1 MQPLWLR
8 LMLLLLLLSALRE
21 TNGVCLTCPS
31 GKFNSGCTDVASGTC
46 YYCSN
51 ICNPGSYVTTFCG
64 GTTQGTCTACPIGTF
79 TSYYSA
85 TVTACSTC
93 TSGSYAPITEW
104 GATSCNACPQCPVGK
119 YMTGCVN
126 ESPGTCVECK
136 VGTYSAG
143 GATFCNDCFS
153 CGPGYYVSGCGGA
166 YQGTCY
172 NCPSGTYTDE
182 RTASSCKTCQ
192 ACPRGFYLS
201 GCGGQFP
208 GTCIQCSAGTY
219 SNVPGAAA
227 CTPCASGSYVSV
239 TGATACLPWQ
249 LCTTPGTFNQGGSQT
264 TAGNC
269 ALCPNKTYTTGSGYT
284 SCLKCALGT
293 YTPNPGASVCLA
305 CVPCAAGFFSPCPE
319 ACEPCP
325 SWTYAPSSGLSACLA
340 CAICPTSSV
349 SSCGVL
355 SQGQC
360 LPCPL
365 GTFARSTTTVHAST
379 CNTCVPGTYSA
390 SNVATTCTTC
400 IQGTYAP
407 AVSASACNVC
417 ANGTYVNS
425 TGANAC
431 EVCPN
436 GTYSYAKATVCL
448 GCVSVCSPGSFFSVG
463 CGAGS
468 AGVCTACAS
477 GLYTSAA
484 QATRCLSCPDGT
496 YGPVAGATRC
506 VQCSGCVGNA
516 FTSCKGASAGVCAA
530 CPAGSY
536 AGANITTVCTICPV
550 GCNLEAGGCSAGY
563 YMPVPDFTTC
573 VACKAGTYSTG
584 SGQLDAI
591 EWDMGTYSFSSSLQS
606 GADCNLPA
614 LDSEGAWCPSSTA
627 GGSEWVQLDL
637 GAQPQQVRGIVTQ
650 GRATASEW
658 VLSFNVGYSLDG
670 VLWTVLGPFQPRTEK
685 MVNSYTRVLT
695 MLPTPQTTRYLRL
708 WPLTFNTWPSLRW
721 NALVSA
727 PMCKACDTGWYS
739 LGIHLSACA
748 ACAPPPA
755 NGYYFA
761 SECDSWKCN
770 VGFYRSKANVCERCR
785 DSSLC
790 APGQFRPL
798 CTDGLEDTQTC
809 DHACTN
815 RASSAQA
822 VYLGPAQD
830 NTQSTCPWGCIQ
842 GYFKNA
848 YDRNCAPCPAPCE
861 LGKYATTACV
871 SLTSELMTPPT
882 CEACLLPENA
892 QLTSP
897 GTILGNAYSCLVQCN
912 TGYFF
917 QAPFNCNAWR
927 PLCPSGFV
935 RGPGTALSDASCTL
949 CAHQGDIHYFFYLP
963 NECNFTCGVGWEL
976 VLNDTLCQGCAGG
989 KYKSDTQ
996 QVACTPCPPN
1006 KYQES
1011 PAQPQCKPVPSNGM
1025 ANDLRTGF
1033 TCNDGY
1039 VPQPAILPLVDD
1051 TCTPCVGNPV
1061 PNNKEQ
1067 IWKGCGVVSLTCNA
1081 GYYRNWSALVCLG
1094 CGTEPP
1100 LNSVWAPYN
1109 ASAFCPTCNST
1120 LPIQDFAISC
1130 TYACN
1135 AGYYAYLGTCI
1146 RCGTIS
1152 CGTGLYPQLCTGGA
1166 TRDVCLNCGY
1176 QLSPSQIWVQ
1186 GCQWQCVAG
1195 FTAVGAGCVSCPA
1208 GTYKTVV
1215 GNQTCAGCGSGRYA
1229 LSPISCMDCMPGT
1242 YTQDTAASVC
1252 SACPKGLIMAQ
1263 TRATACVACAVT
1275 WPNSY
1280 ALSTQTACAPCEWTS
1295 PYSAN
1300 GSSCGYQPPPCPG
1313 GYYLP
1318 YKSTACLLC
1327 PQGTFCAPGQ
1337 PPVFCIGPY
1346 SKVPALSSADC
1357 LGTNGVMPLTVCD
1370 AYMIK
1375 L

>member
-1 MQPLWLR
+1 MHPG
-8 LMLLLLLLSALRE
+8 
-21 TNGVCLTCPS
+21 NVC
-31 GKFNSGCTDVASGTC
+31 
-46 YYCSN
+46 
-51 ICNPGSYVTTFCG
+51 
-64 GTTQGTCTACPIGTF
+64 
-79 TSYYSA
+79 
-85 TVTACSTC
+85 
-93 TSGSYAPITEW
+93 
-104 GATSCNACPQCPVGK
+104 
-119 YMTGCVN
+119 
-126 ESPGTCVECK
+126 
-136 VGTYSAG
+136 
-143 GATFCNDCFS
+143 
-153 CGPGYYVSGCGGA
+153 
-166 YQGTCY
+166 
-172 NCPSGTYTDE
+172 
-182 RTASSCKTCQ
+182 
-192 ACPRGFYLS
+192 
-201 GCGGQFP
+201 
-208 GTCIQCSAGTY
+208 
-219 SNVPGAAA
+219 
-227 CTPCASGSYVSV
+227 
-239 TGATACLPWQ
+239 
-249 LCTTPGTFNQGGSQT
+249 
-264 TAGNC
+264 
-269 ALCPNKTYTTGSGYT
+269 
-284 SCLKCALGT
+284 
-293 YTPNPGASVCLA
+293 
-305 CVPCAAGFFSPCPE
+305 
-319 ACEPCP
+319 
-325 SWTYAPSSGLSACLA
+325 
-340 CAICPTSSV
+340 
-349 SSCGVL
+349 
-355 SQGQC
+355 
-360 LPCPL
+360 
-365 GTFARSTTTVHAST
+365 
-379 CNTCVPGTYSA
+379 
-390 SNVATTCTTC
+390 
-400 IQGTYAP
+400 P

-425 TGANAC
+425 TGAKAC

-448 GCVSVCSPGSFFSVG
+448 GCVCSPGSFFSVG

-477 GLYTSAA
+477 GLYTTAA

-727 PMCKACDTGWYS
+727 PVCKACDAGWYS

-1120 LPIQDFAISC
+1120 LPIQDFVISC
-1130 TYACN
+1130 TFACN

-1152 CGTGLYPQLCTGGA
+1152 CGAGLYPQLCTGGA